1 MLCSH
6 QTRLIEYETDP
17 DCFGSPF
24 FYLNKARKTT
34 IILRVLLH
42 RFRQFQEGIPLMEEN
57 SVRSNFIWDAI
68 DEDLA
73 AGVYTEVHTRFPPE
87 PNGYMHIGH
96 CKALITNFLTAEKY
110 GGKCNL
116 RFDDTNPAKED
127 MEYVR
132 AIEKDIHWLG
142 FHWTGGL
149 YYASDYYDKCY
160 VIAEDWIRRGLA
172 YVDELSKDEM
182 RAYRGT
188 LTEPGKNSP
197 WRDRPWEESLDL
209 FRRMRNG
216 EFEEGSRVLR
226 AKIDMASPNIVMRD
240 PTLYR
245 ILYKEH
251 WRTGNT
257 WCIYPM
263 YDFAHPIGDAMEG
276 ISHSLCSL
284 EYEIHRPL
292 YNWVVEKAANLL
304 PAHPRQIEFARLNLT
319 QTVMS
324 KRYLRALVEGGYVSG
339 WDDPRMPTLS
349 AMRRRGYTP
358 EAIRAFVAEIG
369 LSKADS
375 VVDYALL
382 EHFVRDDLG
391 GRAPRVM
398 AVLNPLKVV
407 LTNWP
412 ENGTREIELENHPD
426 HPEWG
431 KRTLTFSREIYVER
445 DDFMEVPAKKYFR
458 LYPGNEVR
466 LKGAY
471 IIRCDE
477 CIKDENGLVTE
488 LRCTVDLDSASGTPG
503 AERKVKGTLHW
514 VSAADCV
521 PIEARLYEPLLSETV
536 EEETEEEEE
545 TVRDKKDFISRLN
558 PDSKK
563 VLHGFAEKCT
573 VDAEEGKTF
582 QFLRNGYFCKDPDST
597 PEMPVFNRTVG
608 LKDTWAKISK

>member
-1 MLCSH
+1 
-6 QTRLIEYETDP
+6 
-17 DCFGSPF
+17 
-24 FYLNKARKTT
+24 
-34 IILRVLLH
+34 
-42 RFRQFQEGIPLMEEN
+42 MEEAGTK
-57 SVRSNFIWDAI
+57 SNFIWDAV
-68 DEDLA
+68 EKDLQEQ
-73 AGVYTEVHTRFPPE
+73 VYTQVHTRFPPE

-96 CKALITNFLTAEKY
+96 CKALIMDFLTAEKY

-127 MEYVR
+127 TEYVE
-132 AIEKDIHWLG
+132 AIKRDIHWLG

-149 YYASDYYDKCY
+149 FYASDYYDKCY
-160 VIAEDWIRRGLA
+160 EIAEDWIRRGLA

-216 EFEEGSRVLR
+216 EFPEGTKTLR

-240 PTLYR
+240 PALYR

-251 WRTGNT
+251 WRTGNK

-263 YDFAHPIGDAMEG
+263 YDFAHPIGDALEG
-276 ISHSLCSL
+276 VTHSLCSL

-292 YNWVVEKAANLL
+292 YDWVVKNAENML
-304 PAHPRQIEFARLNLT
+304 PGHPRQIEFARLNIT

-324 KRYLRALVEGGYVSG
+324 KRYLRQLVEGGYVAG

-358 EAIRAFVAEIG
+358 ESIRTFVDAIG
-369 LSKADS
+369 MSKADS
-375 VVDYALL
+375 TVDFAFL
-382 EHFVRDDLG
+382 EHCVRDDLG
-391 GRAPRVM
+391 GKAPRVM
-398 AVLNPLKVV
+398 AILRPLKVI
-407 LTNWP
+407 LDNWP
-412 ENGTREIELENHPD
+412 DGETKTITLENHPD

-431 KRTLTFSREIYVER
+431 TRTVTFGKEIYVEQE
-445 DDFMEVPAKKYFR
+445 DFMENPPKKYFR

-471 IIRCDE
+471 IIRCDSFVKNE
-477 CIKDENGLVTE
+477 SGEVTE
-488 LRCTVDLDSASGTPG
+488 LHCTVDLNSASGTPG

-514 VSAADCV
+514 LPVSDAV
-521 PIEARLYEPLLSETV
+521 PAEIRLYEPLLSE
-536 EEETEEEEE
+536 EIQAEAEDPDAEETQS
-545 TVRDKKDFISRLN
+545 VNKKDFISRLN
-558 PDSKK
+558 PDSLQT
-563 VLHGFAEKCT
+563 LHGFVEPCARSAENGT
-573 VDAEEGKTF
+573 TY

-597 PEMPVFNRTVG
+597 DDLPVFNRTVG
-608 LKDTWAKISK
+608 LRDTWAKLSK